1 MSPDNKLSAYYSGNA
16 SSQIDPGKLI
26 HLFRKHIWWIV
37 VIIVLSNLAAHLYI
51 RYARPIYESESVV
64 KLGVEKQANILGIN
78 TLEQSLDNM
87 AGEMELLKSDL
98 FFTKVADIA
107 RMDVSYYARGRMFF
121 KFQERYRNSPFRVE
135 YAMFNASA
143 YDRPFDIEIL
153 NNEQFV
159 FSYEEGGEVASRAYE
174 FGEEIS
180 GSTFRFI
187 VTLTSDYESPRDDV
201 RYYFTINSER
211 AVKNYLSHNM
221 NVEAVNLKA
230 NTIRIGF
237 QGYDRNKVRDLVSIM
252 DSVYLEY
259 TLEKKNEATEKQI
272 VFLDE
277 QLTTIEDRLGRYETY
292 FEDFTIQNRTNDLSS
307 EIGEAIAK
315 LEALELKRFE
325 LTQMREAI
333 AELEEQVENEEVIL
347 AEPALFNEYPS
358 DITIYIQELN
368 KLINDRELKAGSYKE
383 KTYAIQ
389 LKDQRIALL
398 KKNIVELLRSYQ
410 ISLKQEASEIA
421 ENREEI
427 EKEFMRLPSRGTDY
441 NRNQR
446 YYALYEEIFL
456 SLIQKK
462 NELEIAKAGTVT
474 DFVVLSPA
482 TLPGAPVA
490 PEVLLI
496 RGAGGVVGVV
506 LSVAF
511 LLIAYVLHD
520 KISSQSELERYTQVP
535 VVGSVPKYRRAKSL
549 PAVLVVNESSKLA
562 VSEAFRTIRTNLQ
575 FMGLRGSRQVV
586 SVTSTVSTEG
596 KTFVA
601 INLASIMAMSGRKTI
616 ILDLDMR
623 RPKIHFAFDAENT
636 AKGMSTILIDKYTL
650 DDCIQHS
657 KIDNLDFIPAGAIPP
672 NPAELIGSQK
682 FADTLE
688 ELKNRYDLVMID
700 TPPVGLVTD
709 GNLVMEKADVP
720 LYVVRAD
727 FSRRVFIKNIDRI
740 QTTRKHENLS
750 LILNSV
756 DSANEYGYA
765 YEKYGQDYYTSEEPL
780 PGIVER
786 IKNIFSRS

>member
-1 MSPDNKLSAYYSGNA
+1 MSPENKLSTYYSSNA
-16 SSQIDPGKLI
+16 SGQIDQGKLI
-26 HLFRKHIWWIV
+26 YLFRKHAWWV
-37 VIIVLSNLAAHLYI
+37 VLIIVLTNLAAHLYI
-51 RYARPIYESESVV
+51 RYTRPVYESESVV

-78 TLEQSLDNM
+78 ALEQNLDNM
-87 AGEMELLKSDL
+87 AGEVELLKSDL
-98 FFTKVADIA
+98 FFTKVAEIA
-107 RMDVSYYARGRMFF
+107 RMDISYYARGRIN
-121 KFQERYRNSPFRVE
+121 FQERYQNSPFRVQ
-135 YAMFNASA
+135 YAIYDVGA

-153 NNEQFV
+153 NDEQFV
-159 FSYEEGGEVASRAYE
+159 LSYEEESEVISRAYA

-180 GSTFRFI
+180 NPSFRFV
-187 VTLTSDYESPRDDV
+187 VTLTEDYESPRDDT
-201 RYYFTINSER
+201 RYYFTVNSEK
-211 AVKNYLSHNM
+211 AVKGYLSRNM
-221 NVEAVNLKA
+221 NVEPVNLKA

-237 QGYDRNKVRDLVSIM
+237 QGYDRHKVRDLVAIM

-277 QLTTIEDRLGRYETY
+277 QLTTVEDRLGRYETY
-292 FEDFTIQNRTNDLSS
+292 FEDFTIQNRTNDLRS
-307 EIGEAIAK
+307 EIGEAIMK

-325 LTQMREAI
+325 LTQMREAVT
-333 AELEEQVENEEVIL
+333 ELEKQVENEEVVL
-347 AEPALFNEYPS
+347 AEPTMFSKYPS
-358 DITIYIQELN
+358 DVTTHIQELN
-368 KLINDRELKAGSYKE
+368 KLINDRELLAGSYKE

-398 KKNIVELLRSYQ
+398 KKSILELLQSYQ
-410 ISLKQEASEIA
+410 VSLGQEAEEIA
-421 ENREEI
+421 KNREEI

-462 NELEIAKAGTVT
+462 NELEIARAGTVT
-474 DFVVLSPA
+474 DFVVLLPA
-482 TLPGAPVA
+482 TLPGTPVA

-496 RGAGGVVGVV
+496 RGAGGVTGVV

-535 VVGSVPKYRRAKSL
+535 VVGSIPKYRRAKSL

-575 FMGLRGSRQVV
+575 FMGLSDNRQVV

-601 INLASIMAMSGRKTI
+601 TNLASIMAMSGRKTVLI
-616 ILDLDMR
+616 DLDMR
-623 RPKIHFAFDAENT
+623 RPKIHFAFDADNS
-636 AKGMSTILIDKYTL
+636 AKGMSTILIEKYTL
-650 DDCIQHS
+650 DDCIRHS
-657 KIDNLDFIPAGAIPP
+657 KIDNLDFISAGAIPP

-688 ELKNRYDLVMID
+688 ELKNRYDLVVID

-709 GNLVMEKADVP
+709 GTLVMEKADVP

-727 FSRRVFIKNIDRI
+727 FSRKVFIKNIDRI

-756 DSANEYGYA
+756 DSVNEYGYA
-765 YEKYGQDYYTSEEPL
+765 YEKYGQNYYTSEEPL

-786 IKNIFSRS
+786 LKHIFGRS